1 MRRFFAANKSLD
13 TCDYDAP
20 KYAYGPFSGHR
31 AGEEYCETEYTKAM
45 RYDQHRAFAANPS
58 ERDLCHCGR
67 LKRYGNCCKGMQPAE
82 IDQRIH
88 GLSLQERTNLTVDAV
103 RYFLFGGKATD
114 LNERRYFTTERVAE
128 FYRYL
133 SDLWPH
139 RLRAIDSIRALRDE
153 ATLSGY
159 YVGDPRPETILRN
172 ISRLALYT
180 DRIFIRFPF
189 YLPWAIRDRF
199 DPVQHPEKMLQ
210 DTRRWAIL
218 VLLLAA
224 GIRSGIILFV
234 PNPASYDQTLRDKFL
249 AAGKRR
255 EAEGR
260 ITIPPDDFAA
270 FEEKLKSDYLR
281 QLFSLPDNEIVAR
294 IKKAVGL
301 DEAAVP
307 SLLAHIHAQR
317 ESDPL
322 YVPGAA
328 EGNPLM
334 MVQIPTVDET
344 VLACGLANAFPFTD
358 QSGRWAELR
367 DELALLPPD
376 AETWS
381 PLSKAFADCPLE
393 FLNVEDTDLA
403 FRIRED
409 GRLRSFRDFM
419 RQVWRDI
426 DGTADPTGFDA
437 AARSLADRL
446 HHEHEVA
453 TAEWKTIKARFK
465 SAVRQNTIL
474 GAFGGIAAA
483 PTIGG
488 AFSLGLSFVTL
499 LLLSAND
506 ARRLRVDQNEF
517 RARIPMS
524 IFVELRKSS

>member
-1 MRRFFAANKSLD
+1 
-13 TCDYDAP
+13 
-20 KYAYGPFSGHR
+20 
-31 AGEEYCETEYTKAM
+31 M
-45 RYDQHRAFAANPS
+45 RYDQHRAFAEKPLD
-58 ERDLCHCGR
+58 RDLCHCGR
-67 LKRYGNCCKGMQPAE
+67 LKRYGGCCKGLQPTA

-88 GLSLQERTNLTVDAV
+88 ALSLEERTNLTVDAV
-103 RYFLFGGKATD
+103 RYFLFGGKVRD
-114 LNERRYFTTERVAE
+114 LSEKQDFTKERVAE

-139 RLRAIDSIRALRDE
+139 RLHAVDSIRALRDD
-153 ATLSGY
+153 ASLSGY

-180 DRIFIRFPF
+180 DRIFMRFPF
-189 YLPWAIRDRF
+189 YLPWAVRDGF
-199 DPVQHPEKMLQ
+199 DPVQHPEKVLQ
-210 DTRRWAIL
+210 DTRRWAVL
-218 VLLLAA
+218 VLLLSGGIRA
-224 GIRSGIILFV
+224 GIIVFV
-234 PNPASYDQTLRDKFL
+234 PNPASYDQALRDKFIV
-249 AAGKRR
+249 AGQRR

-260 ITIPPDDFAA
+260 ITVPPDDLAA
-270 FEEKLKSDYLR
+270 FEERLKSDYLR
-281 QLFSLPDNEIVAR
+281 QVFSLPDDEIISR
-294 IKKAVGL
+294 IQKTIGL
-301 DEAAVP
+301 DDALRP
-307 SLLAHIHAQR
+307 SLLAHIRKQR
-317 ESDPL
+317 EIDPL
-322 YVPGAA
+322 YVAGVA
-328 EGNPLM
+328 EGDPLM
-334 MVQIPTVDET
+334 MYQIPTVDET

-381 PLSKAFADCPLE
+381 PLSKAFTDCPLE
-393 FLNVEDTDLA
+393 FLNIEDTDLA

-419 RQVWRDI
+419 RQVWKEV
-426 DGTADPTGFDA
+426 GGAAEPAGFSV

-453 TAEWKTIKARFK
+453 TAEWNVIKAKFKSGLWRKTIG
-465 SAVRQNTIL
+465 SAV
-474 GAFGGIAAA
+474 GGITAA

-506 ARRLRVDQNEF
+506 ASRLRVDQDEL

-524 IFVELRKSS
+524 IFVDVHKRQ